1 MQTFFQKNADISKIK
16 KALVQK
22 DIFPETNYVCV
33 LTYRISSI
41 ILTILRRGVI
51 LLPPPTSKRTP
62 EKPTQ
67 IRVKYHIVFQDQ
79 SSDYIGEDKII
90 DMIEFIVF

>member
-22 DIFPETNYVCV
+22 DIFPETNYVWV

-41 ILTILRRGVI
+41 ILTILRRGVV
-51 LLPPPTSKRTP
+51 LLPPPPQSKPLKSPLRLGLNTMLYFRISQVI
-62 EKPTQ
+62 T
-67 IRVKYHIVFQDQ
+67 
-79 SSDYIGEDKII
+79 
-90 DMIEFIVF
+90 

>member
-1 MQTFFQKNADISKIK
+1 MQTFFQKNTDISKIK

-51 LLPPPTSKRTP
+51 LLPPTSKRTS

-67 IRVKYHIVFQDQ
+67 IRVKYHVVFQDQ
-79 SSDYIGEDKII
+79 SSDYIREDKII

>member
-1 MQTFFQKNADISKIK
+1 MQTFFQKNTDISKIK

-51 LLPPPTSKRTP
+51 LLPPRHLKANPWKA
-62 EKPTQ
+62 
-67 IRVKYHIVFQDQ
+67 H
-79 SSDYIGEDKII
+79 SD
-90 DMIEFIVF
+90 

>member
-22 DIFPETNYVCV
+22 DIFPETNYVWV

-41 ILTILRRGVI
+41 ILTILRRGVV
-51 LLPPPTSKRTP
+51 LLPPTSKQTP

-67 IRVKYHIVFQDQ
+67 IRVKYHVVFQDQ

-90 DMIEFIVF
+90 DVTEFIVF

>member
-51 LLPPPTSKRTP
+51 LLPPPP
-62 EKPTQ
+62 
-67 IRVKYHIVFQDQ
+67 Q
-79 SSDYIGEDKII
+79 SEPLKSPLRLGLNTILYFRISQAIT
-90 DMIEFIVF
+90 

>member
-1 MQTFFQKNADISKIK
+1 MQTFFQKNTDISKIK

-51 LLPPPTSKRTP
+51 LLPPTSKRTP

-67 IRVKYHIVFQDQ
+67 IRVKYHVLFQDQ
-79 SSDYIGEDKII
+79 SSDYIREDKII